1 MNTVRYAPNGEL
13 FCSGGSD
20 GLAVLY
26 DGKTSEKKAMLGG
39 DKAHSG
45 GIYAVS
51 NANYMDGD
59 LCC

>member
-1 MNTVRYAPNGEL
+1 MNTIRYAPNGEV

-51 NANYMDGD
+51 
-59 LCC
+59 L

>member
-1 MNTVRYAPNGEL
+1 M

-51 NANYMDGD
+51 FYGNCGVYFS
-59 LCC
+59 LL